1 MKSFYFLSF
10 VIAFAFHTSANA
22 WIFGTSK
29 TKDGPPKEYCV
40 SPGWFNSNP
49 YKCMPYDQ
57 AEKLGFDYSQVYG
70 ASSGTSSTQYVQAQA
85 DIDKGKTE
93 LAQMQRTMSTLQS
106 KLANTKDRLTNGER
120 FTPAELASM
129 QQLERDLEKDIAA
142 MKPKIDAAKASL
154 SEKEQAAGTG
164 GQITDGAARL
174 EIARKGLLAQVNE
187 LETKFNS
194 LEDVFRNTEQELN
207 NTVLEAFVVA
217 KINKLAENLCE
228 ANKMCEKDPAG
239 VKKFLMEKVA
249 SEKLKSSVRPPAAA
263 ALPPAAAAGAPA
275 DGRK

>member
-10 VIAFAFHTSANA
+10 VIVFVCHASANA
-22 WIFGTSK
+22 WIFATSK

-40 SPGWFNSNP
+40 SPGWFNNNP
-49 YKCMPYDQ
+49 YKCVPYDD
-57 AEKLGFDYSQVYG
+57 ALKLDKDFSSVYAA
-70 ASSGTSSTQYVQAQA
+70 ASTGNSKQYLQAQA
-85 DIDKGKTE
+85 DIDKGRAD

-106 KLANTKDRLTNGER
+106 KLATTKDRLTNGER
-120 FTPAELASM
+120 FDPGELASM
-129 QQLERDLEKDIAA
+129 QQLERDLEKSIAD

-154 SEKEQAAGTG
+154 SEREQAADTG

-228 ANKMCEKDPAG
+228 ANKMCESDRPG

-249 SEKLKSSVRPPAAA
+249 SEKLKSSIKTAPAA
-263 ALPPAAAAGAPA
+263 PAANTSPV
-275 DGRK
+275 KK